1 MIKFELKTPQP
12 GVVFYGNR
20 QRNRQSGTTAVILN
34 IQADAGVKEVRFT
47 SIKGCSQIKIDLSTD
62 SFCPDTETL
71 YIGSDVTNI
80 RIKNNMFPKVTKVVS
95 DSKHFLSGNVLVEV
109 FEDRTYRLKNTFCKM
124 MNGGNID
131 MKKVNWI
138 NDNAFEDCWSANIT
152 NIEKTVRCD
161 YKAFF
166 SYNGINLLPVVD
178 GAHMMGNIMMTVS
191 NTIPACTTAI
201 NRYIDFS
208 GRNVKLTNPG
218 IVNDIYTAHMPKRI
232 YVDNEGIISPD
243 EIYTA
248 GNTSIE
254 NIDINPKNK
263 YYTSI
268 DGIVYTADK
277 KTLIRCPVGKSGKV
291 VIPDGVTT
299 IGRHAFRSC
308 KISEVVI
315 PDSVTEIGISA
326 FTESHIQDF
335 TLGKGMTYIGKY
347 MFSTCKNI
355 KHIHIPS
362 HIKEIMSSAFSACNA
377 EDIVLDEGVERIGL
391 NAFEVSTANDTKI
404 TLPPSVKMIGN
415 GALRNIKN
423 VTLTDKIPSGFF
435 TSLYTSDS
443 GADIHVNI
451 GGKQYVLPSQSR
463 FQEIDDYVSFLPIND
478 RLLWQQYMY
487 INDSDI
493 MKRYKF
499 IMRAYKAVNGDIEEQ
514 SKKEMLDMLRD
525 NQKYIINN
533 CCEYK
538 YKAEYFIFMLSLD
551 ICTKQTIEKIISFA
565 DKTEGLSLKAY
576 ALDALNRIDT
586 KTDFEI

>member
-1 MIKFELKTPQP
+1 MTKLELKIPQP
-12 GVVFYGNR
+12 GVTFYGNR
-20 QRNRQSGTTAVILN
+20 RLTTVTILD
-34 IQADAGVKEVRFT
+34 IKVEDGVKEVFFE
-47 SIKGCSQIKIDLSTD
+47 SLKDCDAIEVKIQSDCR
-62 SFCPDTETL
+62 CPSVERL
-71 YIGSDVTNI
+71 YISENVRNI
-80 RIKNNMFPKVTKVVS
+80 SISNNTFPNVNRVNS
-95 DSKHFLSGNVLVEV
+95 DSKYFLSGNVLIEHYDVQ
-109 FEDRTYRLKNTFCKM
+109 DIYILKNTFCKKK
-124 MNGGNID
+124 GENID
-131 MKKVNWI
+131 LKNVNRI
-138 NDNAFEDCWSANIT
+138 KDYAFVNCCSGNVT
-152 NIEKTVRCD
+152 NVSEQILCD
-161 YKAFF
+161 YKAF
-166 SYNGINLLPVVD
+166 YQYKGIYQLPVVD

-218 IVNDIYTAHMPKRI
+218 IVSNIYPAHMPKRI
-232 YVDNEGIISPD
+232 YVDNERIISPD

-404 TLPPSVKMIGN
+404 ILPSSVKMIGD

-423 VTLTDKIPSGFF
+423 VTLTNKIPPGFF
-435 TSLYTSDS
+435 MSLGTYES
-443 GADIHVNI
+443 GADIYVKI
-451 GGKQYVLPSQSR
+451 RGKQYILPSQSH
-463 FQEIDDYVSFLPIND
+463 FQTIDDYVMSLPFDDQI
-478 RLLWQQYMY
+478 LWRQFKY
-487 INDSDI
+487 ITEP
-493 MKRYKF
+493 MERYEF
-499 IMRAYKAVNGDIEEQ
+499 IMRAYKAVDGDIEEQ

-525 NQKYIINN
+525 NQEYIINN
-533 CCEYK
+533 YCK
-538 YKAEYFIFMLSLD
+538 YRYDVEDFIFMLSLD

-576 ALDALNRIDT
+576 ALDALNRMDT

>member
-1 MIKFELKTPQP
+1 MTKLELKIPQP
-12 GVVFYGNR
+12 GVTFYGNR
-20 QRNRQSGTTAVILN
+20 RLTTVTILD
-34 IQADAGVKEVRFT
+34 IKVDDGVKEVFFEGLKDCDA
-47 SIKGCSQIKIDLSTD
+47 IEVKIQSDCR
-62 SFCPDTETL
+62 CPSVERL
-71 YIGSDVTNI
+71 YISENVRNI
-80 RIKNNMFPKVTKVVS
+80 SISNNTFPNVNRVNS
-95 DSKHFLSGNVLVEV
+95 DSKYFLSGNVLIEHDDVQ
-109 FEDRTYRLKNTFCKM
+109 DIYILKNTFCKKK
-124 MNGGNID
+124 GENID
-131 MKKVNWI
+131 LKNVNRI
-138 NDNAFEDCWSANIT
+138 KDYAFVNCWSANIT
-152 NIEKTVRCD
+152 NIGKTVRCD

-166 SYNGINLLPVVD
+166 NYNGINLLPVVD

-218 IVNDIYTAHMPKRI
+218 IVSNIYPAHMPKRI
-232 YVDNEGIISPD
+232 YVDNERIISPD

-404 TLPPSVKMIGN
+404 ILPSSVKMIGD

-423 VTLTDKIPSGFF
+423 VTLTNKIPPGFF
-435 TSLYTSDS
+435 MSLDTYES
-443 GADIHVNI
+443 GADIYVKI
-451 GGKQYVLPSQSR
+451 RGKQYILPSQSH
-463 FQEIDDYVSFLPIND
+463 FQTIDDYVMSLPFDDQI
-478 RLLWQQYMY
+478 LWRQFKY
-487 INDSDI
+487 ITEP
-493 MKRYKF
+493 MERYEF
-499 IMRAYKAVNGDIEEQ
+499 IMRAYKAVDGDIEEQ

-525 NQKYIINN
+525 NQEYIINN
-533 CCEYK
+533 YCK
-538 YKAEYFIFMLSLD
+538 YRYDVEDFIFMLSLD

-576 ALDALNRIDT
+576 ALDALNRMDT

>member
-1 MIKFELKTPQP
+1 MTKLELKIPQP
-12 GVVFYGNR
+12 GVTFYGNR
-20 QRNRQSGTTAVILN
+20 RLTTVTILD
-34 IQADAGVKEVRFT
+34 IKVDDGVKEVFFEGLKDCDA
-47 SIKGCSQIKIDLSTD
+47 IEVKIQSDCR
-62 SFCPDTETL
+62 CPSVERL
-71 YIGSDVTNI
+71 YISENVRNI
-80 RIKNNMFPKVTKVVS
+80 SISNNTFPNVNRVNS
-95 DSKHFLSGNVLVEV
+95 DSKYFLSGNVLIEHYDVQ
-109 FEDRTYRLKNTFCKM
+109 DIYILKNTFCKKK
-124 MNGGNID
+124 GENID
-131 MKKVNWI
+131 LKNVNRI
-138 NDNAFEDCWSANIT
+138 KDYAFVNCCSGNVT
-152 NIEKTVRCD
+152 NVSEQILCD
-161 YKAFF
+161 YKAF
-166 SYNGINLLPVVD
+166 YQYKGIYQLPVVD

-218 IVNDIYTAHMPKRI
+218 IVSNIYPAHMPKRI
-232 YVDNEGIISPD
+232 YVDNERIISPD

-404 TLPPSVKMIGN
+404 ILPSSVKMIGD

-423 VTLTDKIPSGFF
+423 VTLTNKIPPGFF
-435 TSLYTSDS
+435 MSLDTYES
-443 GADIHVNI
+443 GADIYVKI
-451 GGKQYVLPSQSR
+451 RGKQYILPSQSH
-463 FQEIDDYVSFLPIND
+463 FQTIDDYVMSLPFDDQI
-478 RLLWQQYMY
+478 LWRQFKY
-487 INDSDI
+487 ITEP
-493 MKRYKF
+493 MERYEF
-499 IMRAYKAVNGDIEEQ
+499 IMRAYKAVDGDIEEQ

-525 NQKYIINN
+525 NQEYIINN
-533 CCEYK
+533 YCK
-538 YKAEYFIFMLSLD
+538 YRYDVEDFIFMLSLD

-576 ALDALNRIDT
+576 ALDTLNRMDT

>member
-1 MIKFELKTPQP
+1 MTKLELKIPQP
-12 GVVFYGNR
+12 GVTFYGNR
-20 QRNRQSGTTAVILN
+20 RLTTVTILD
-34 IQADAGVKEVRFT
+34 IKVEDGVKEVFFE
-47 SIKGCSQIKIDLSTD
+47 SLKDCDAIEVKIQSDCR
-62 SFCPDTETL
+62 CPSVERL
-71 YIGSDVTNI
+71 YISENVRNI
-80 RIKNNMFPKVTKVVS
+80 SISNNTFPNVNRVNS
-95 DSKHFLSGNVLVEV
+95 DSKYFLSGNVLIEHYDVQ
-109 FEDRTYRLKNTFCKM
+109 DIYILKNTFCKKK
-124 MNGGNID
+124 GENID
-131 MKKVNWI
+131 LKNVNRI
-138 NDNAFEDCWSANIT
+138 KDYAFVNCCSGNVT
-152 NIEKTVRCD
+152 NVSEQILCD
-161 YKAFF
+161 YKAF
-166 SYNGINLLPVVD
+166 YQYKGIYQLPVVD

-218 IVNDIYTAHMPKRI
+218 IVSNIYPAHMPKRI
-232 YVDNEGIISPD
+232 YVDNERIISPD

-404 TLPPSVKMIGN
+404 ILPSSVKMIED

-423 VTLTDKIPSGFF
+423 VTLTNKIPPGFF
-435 TSLYTSDS
+435 MSLDTYES
-443 GADIHVNI
+443 GADIYVKI
-451 GGKQYVLPSQSR
+451 RGKQYILPSQSH
-463 FQEIDDYVSFLPIND
+463 FQTIDDYVMSLPFDDQI
-478 RLLWQQYMY
+478 LWRQFKY
-487 INDSDI
+487 ITEP
-493 MKRYKF
+493 MERYEF
-499 IMRAYKAVNGDIEEQ
+499 IMRAYKAVDGDIEEQ

-525 NQKYIINN
+525 NQEYIINN
-533 CCEYK
+533 YCMYRYDVED
-538 YKAEYFIFMLSLD
+538 FIFMLSLD

-576 ALDALNRIDT
+576 ALDALNRMDT

>member
-1 MIKFELKTPQP
+1 MTKLELKIPQP
-12 GVVFYGNR
+12 GVTFYGNR
-20 QRNRQSGTTAVILN
+20 RLTTVTILD
-34 IQADAGVKEVRFT
+34 IKVDDGVKEVFFEGLKDCDA
-47 SIKGCSQIKIDLSTD
+47 IEVKIQSDCR
-62 SFCPDTETL
+62 CPSVERL
-71 YIGSDVTNI
+71 YISENVRNI
-80 RIKNNMFPKVTKVVS
+80 SISNNTFPNVNRVNS
-95 DSKHFLSGNVLVEV
+95 DSKYFLSGNVLIEHYDVQ
-109 FEDRTYRLKNTFCKM
+109 DIYILKNTFCKKK
-124 MNGGNID
+124 GENID
-131 MKKVNWI
+131 LKNVNRI
-138 NDNAFEDCWSANIT
+138 KDYAFVNCCSGNVT
-152 NIEKTVRCD
+152 NVSEQILCD
-161 YKAFF
+161 YKAFYQ
-166 SYNGINLLPVVD
+166 YNGINLLPVID

-218 IVNDIYTAHMPKRI
+218 IVSNIYPAHMPKRI
-232 YVDNEGIISPD
+232 YVDNERIISPD

-291 VIPDGVTT
+291 IIPDGVTT

-391 NAFEVSTANDTKI
+391 NAFEMSTANDTKI
-404 TLPPSVKMIGN
+404 ILPSSVKMIGD

-423 VTLTDKIPSGFF
+423 VTLTNKIPPGFF
-435 TSLYTSDS
+435 MSLDTYES
-443 GADIHVNI
+443 GADIYVKI
-451 GGKQYVLPSQSR
+451 RGKQYILPSQSH
-463 FQEIDDYVSFLPIND
+463 FQTIDDYVMSLPFDDQI
-478 RLLWQQYMY
+478 LWRQFKY
-487 INDSDI
+487 ITEP
-493 MKRYKF
+493 MERYEF
-499 IMRAYKAVNGDIEEQ
+499 IMRAYKAVDGDIEEQ

-525 NQKYIINN
+525 NQEYIINN
-533 CCEYK
+533 YCK
-538 YKAEYFIFMLSLD
+538 YRYEVEYFIFMLSLD
-551 ICTKQTIEKIISFA
+551 ICTRQTIEKIISFA

-576 ALDALNRIDT
+576 ALDALNRMDT

>member
-1 MIKFELKTPQP
+1 MTKLELKIPQP
-12 GVVFYGNR
+12 GVTFYGNR
-20 QRNRQSGTTAVILN
+20 RLTTVTILD
-34 IQADAGVKEVRFT
+34 IKVDDGVKEVFFEGLKDCDA
-47 SIKGCSQIKIDLSTD
+47 IEVKIQSDCR
-62 SFCPDTETL
+62 CPSVERL
-71 YIGSDVTNI
+71 YISENVRNI
-80 RIKNNMFPKVTKVVS
+80 SISNNTFPNVNRVNS
-95 DSKHFLSGNVLVEV
+95 DSKYFLSGNVLIEHYDVQ
-109 FEDRTYRLKNTFCKM
+109 DIYILKNTFCKKK
-124 MNGGNID
+124 GENID
-131 MKKVNWI
+131 LKNVNRI
-138 NDNAFEDCWSANIT
+138 KDYAFVNCCSGNVT
-152 NIEKTVRCD
+152 NVSEQILCD
-161 YKAFF
+161 YKAF
-166 SYNGINLLPVVD
+166 YQYKGIYQLPVVD

-201 NRYIDFS
+201 NRYIDFF

-218 IVNDIYTAHMPKRI
+218 IVSNIHPAHMPKRI
-232 YVDNEGIISPD
+232 YVDNERIISPD

-404 TLPPSVKMIGN
+404 ILPSSVKMIGD

-423 VTLTDKIPSGFF
+423 VTLTNKIPPGFF
-435 TSLYTSDS
+435 MSLDTYES
-443 GADIHVNI
+443 GADIYVKI
-451 GGKQYVLPSQSR
+451 RGKQYILPSQSH
-463 FQEIDDYVSFLPIND
+463 FQTIDDYVMSLPFDDQI
-478 RLLWQQYMY
+478 LWRQFKY
-487 INDSDI
+487 ITEP
-493 MKRYKF
+493 MERYEF
-499 IMRAYKAVNGDIEEQ
+499 IMRAYKAVDGDIEEQ

-525 NQKYIINN
+525 NQKYIISN
-533 CCEYK
+533 CCTYRYE
-538 YKAEYFIFMLSLD
+538 AEYFIFMLSLD
-551 ICTKQTIEKIISFA
+551 ICTRQTIEKIISFA
-565 DKTEGLSLKAY
+565 DKTEGLLLKAY
-576 ALDALNRIDT
+576 ALDALNRMDT

>member
-1 MIKFELKTPQP
+1 MTKLELKIPQP
-12 GVVFYGNR
+12 GVTFYGNR
-20 QRNRQSGTTAVILN
+20 RLTTVTILD
-34 IQADAGVKEVRFT
+34 IKVKDGVKEVFFE
-47 SIKGCSQIKIDLSTD
+47 SLKDCDAIEVKIQSDCR
-62 SFCPDTETL
+62 CPSVERL
-71 YIGSDVTNI
+71 YISENVRNI
-80 RIKNNMFPKVTKVVS
+80 SISNNTFPNVNRVNS
-95 DSKHFLSGNVLVEV
+95 DSKYFLSGNVLIEHYDVQ
-109 FEDRTYRLKNTFCKM
+109 DIYILKNTFCKKK
-124 MNGGNID
+124 GENID
-131 MKKVNWI
+131 LKNVNRI
-138 NDNAFEDCWSANIT
+138 KDYAFVNCCSGNVT
-152 NIEKTVRCD
+152 NVSEQILCD
-161 YKAFF
+161 YKAF
-166 SYNGINLLPVVD
+166 YQYKGIYQLPVVD

-218 IVNDIYTAHMPKRI
+218 IVSNIYPAHMPKRI
-232 YVDNEGIISPD
+232 YVDNERIISPD

-404 TLPPSVKMIGN
+404 ILPSSVKMIGD

-423 VTLTDKIPSGFF
+423 VTLTNKIPPGFF
-435 TSLYTSDS
+435 MSLDTYES
-443 GADIHVNI
+443 GADIYVKI
-451 GGKQYVLPSQSR
+451 RGKQYILPSQSH
-463 FQEIDDYVSFLPIND
+463 FQTIDDYVMSLPFDDQI
-478 RLLWQQYMY
+478 LWRQFKY
-487 INDSDI
+487 ITEP
-493 MKRYKF
+493 MERYEF
-499 IMRAYKAVNGDIEEQ
+499 IMRAYKAVDGDIEEQ

-525 NQKYIINN
+525 NQEYIINN
-533 CCEYK
+533 YCK
-538 YKAEYFIFMLSLD
+538 YRYDVEDFIFMLSLD

-576 ALDALNRIDT
+576 ALDALNRMDT

>member
-1 MIKFELKTPQP
+1 MTKLELKIPQP
-12 GVVFYGNR
+12 GVTFYGNR
-20 QRNRQSGTTAVILN
+20 RLTTVTILD
-34 IQADAGVKEVRFT
+34 IKVEYGVKEVFFE
-47 SIKGCSQIKIDLSTD
+47 SLKDCDAIEVKIQSDCR
-62 SFCPDTETL
+62 CPSVERL
-71 YIGSDVTNI
+71 YISENVRNI
-80 RIKNNMFPKVTKVVS
+80 SISNNTFPNVNRVNS
-95 DSKHFLSGNVLVEV
+95 DSKYFLSGNVLIEHDDVQ
-109 FEDRTYRLKNTFCKM
+109 DIYILKNTFCKKK
-124 MNGGNID
+124 GENID
-131 MKKVNWI
+131 LKNVNRI
-138 NDNAFEDCWSANIT
+138 KDYAFVNCCSGNVT
-152 NIEKTVRCD
+152 NVSEQILCD
-161 YKAFF
+161 YKAF
-166 SYNGINLLPVVD
+166 YQYKGIYQLPVVD

-218 IVNDIYTAHMPKRI
+218 IVSNIYPAHMPKRI
-232 YVDNEGIISPD
+232 YVDNERIISPD

-404 TLPPSVKMIGN
+404 ILPSSVKMIED

-423 VTLTDKIPSGFF
+423 VTLTNKIPPGFF
-435 TSLYTSDS
+435 MSLDTYES
-443 GADIHVNI
+443 GADIYVKI
-451 GGKQYVLPSQSR
+451 RGKQYILPSQSH
-463 FQEIDDYVSFLPIND
+463 FQTIDDYVMSLPFDDQI
-478 RLLWQQYMY
+478 LWRQFKY
-487 INDSDI
+487 ITEP
-493 MKRYKF
+493 MERYEF
-499 IMRAYKAVNGDIEEQ
+499 IMRAYKAVDGDIEEQ

-525 NQKYIINN
+525 NQEYIINN
-533 CCEYK
+533 YCK
-538 YKAEYFIFMLSLD
+538 YRYNVEDFIFMLSLD

-576 ALDALNRIDT
+576 ALDALNRMDT

>member
-1 MIKFELKTPQP
+1 MTKLELKIPQP
-12 GVVFYGNR
+12 GVTFYGNR
-20 QRNRQSGTTAVILN
+20 RLTTVTILD
-34 IQADAGVKEVRFT
+34 IKVDDGVKEVFFEGLKDCDA
-47 SIKGCSQIKIDLSTD
+47 IEVKIQSDCR
-62 SFCPDTETL
+62 CPSVERL
-71 YIGSDVTNI
+71 YISENVRNI
-80 RIKNNMFPKVTKVVS
+80 SISNNTFPNVNRVNS
-95 DSKHFLSGNVLVEV
+95 DSKYFLSGNVLIEHYDVQ
-109 FEDRTYRLKNTFCKM
+109 DIYILKNTFCKKK
-124 MNGGNID
+124 GENID
-131 MKKVNWI
+131 LKNVNRI
-138 NDNAFEDCWSANIT
+138 KDYAFVNCCSGNVT
-152 NIEKTVRCD
+152 NVSEQILCD
-161 YKAFF
+161 YKAF
-166 SYNGINLLPVVD
+166 YQYKGIYQLPVVD
-178 GAHMMGNIMMTVS
+178 GAHMLGNIMMTAS
-191 NTIPACTTAI
+191 DTIPACTTAI

-218 IVNDIYTAHMPKRI
+218 IVSNIYPAHMPKRI
-232 YVDNEGIISPD
+232 YVDNERIISPD

-404 TLPPSVKMIGN
+404 ILPSSVKMIGD

-423 VTLTDKIPSGFF
+423 VTLTNKIPPGFF
-435 TSLYTSDS
+435 MSLDTYES
-443 GADIHVNI
+443 GADIYVKI
-451 GGKQYVLPSQSR
+451 RGKQYILPSQSH
-463 FQEIDDYVSFLPIND
+463 FQTIDDYVMSLPFDDQI
-478 RLLWQQYMY
+478 LWRQFKY
-487 INDSDI
+487 ITEPI
-493 MKRYKF
+493 ERYEF
-499 IMRAYKAVNGDIEEQ
+499 IMRAYKAVDGDIEEQ

-525 NQKYIINN
+525 NQEYIINN
-533 CCEYK
+533 YCK
-538 YKAEYFIFMLSLD
+538 YRYDVEDFIFMLSLD

-576 ALDALNRIDT
+576 ALDALNRMDT

>member
-1 MIKFELKTPQP
+1 MTKLELKIPQP
-12 GVVFYGNR
+12 GVTFYGNR
-20 QRNRQSGTTAVILN
+20 RLTTVTILD
-34 IQADAGVKEVRFT
+34 IKVDDGVKEVFFEGLKDCDA
-47 SIKGCSQIKIDLSTD
+47 IEVKIQNDCR
-62 SFCPDTETL
+62 CPSVERL
-71 YIGSDVTNI
+71 YISENVRNI
-80 RIKNNMFPKVTKVVS
+80 SISNNTFPNVNRVNS
-95 DSKHFLSGNVLVEV
+95 DSKYFLSGNVLIEHYDVQ
-109 FEDRTYRLKNTFCKM
+109 DIYILKNTFCKKK
-124 MNGGNID
+124 GENID
-131 MKKVNWI
+131 LKNVNRI
-138 NDNAFEDCWSANIT
+138 KDYAFVNCCSGNVT
-152 NIEKTVRCD
+152 NVSEQILCD
-161 YKAFF
+161 YKAF
-166 SYNGINLLPVVD
+166 YQYKGIYQLPVVD

-218 IVNDIYTAHMPKRI
+218 IVSNIHPAHMPKRI
-232 YVDNEGIISPD
+232 YVDNERIISPD

-404 TLPPSVKMIGN
+404 ILPSSVKMIGD

-423 VTLTDKIPSGFF
+423 VTLTNKIPPGFF
-435 TSLYTSDS
+435 MSLDTYES
-443 GADIHVNI
+443 GADIYVKI
-451 GGKQYVLPSQSR
+451 RGKQYILPSQSH
-463 FQEIDDYVSFLPIND
+463 FQTIDDYVMSLPFDDQI
-478 RLLWQQYMY
+478 LWRQFKY
-487 INDSDI
+487 ITEP
-493 MKRYKF
+493 MERYEF
-499 IMRAYKAVNGDIEEQ
+499 IMRAYKAVDGDIEEQ

-525 NQKYIINN
+525 NQKYIISN
-533 CCEYK
+533 CCTYRYE
-538 YKAEYFIFMLSLD
+538 AEYFIFMLSLD
-551 ICTKQTIEKIISFA
+551 ICTRQTIEKIISFA

-576 ALDALNRIDT
+576 ALDALNRMDT

>member
-1 MIKFELKTPQP
+1 MTKLELKIPQP
-12 GVVFYGNR
+12 GVTFYGNR
-20 QRNRQSGTTAVILN
+20 RLTTVTILD
-34 IQADAGVKEVRFT
+34 IKVEDGVKEVFFE
-47 SIKGCSQIKIDLSTD
+47 SLKDCDAIEVKIQSDCR
-62 SFCPDTETL
+62 CPSVERL
-71 YIGSDVTNI
+71 YISENVRNI
-80 RIKNNMFPKVTKVVS
+80 SISNNTFPNVNRVNS
-95 DSKHFLSGNVLVEV
+95 DSKYFLSGNVLIEHYDVQ
-109 FEDRTYRLKNTFCKM
+109 DIYILKNTFCKKK
-124 MNGGNID
+124 GENID
-131 MKKVNWI
+131 LKNVNRI
-138 NDNAFEDCWSANIT
+138 KDYAFVNCCSGNVT
-152 NIEKTVRCD
+152 NVSEQILCD
-161 YKAFF
+161 YKAF
-166 SYNGINLLPVVD
+166 YQYKGIYQLPVVD

-218 IVNDIYTAHMPKRI
+218 IVSNIYPAHMPKRI
-232 YVDNEGIISPD
+232 YVDNERIISPD

-326 FTESHIQDF
+326 FTESHIQNF

-404 TLPPSVKMIGN
+404 ILPSSVKMIGD

-423 VTLTDKIPSGFF
+423 VTMTNKIPPGFF
-435 TSLYTSDS
+435 MSLDTYESD
-443 GADIHVNI
+443 ADIRVKI
-451 GGKQYVLPSQSR
+451 RGKQYILPSQSH
-463 FQEIDDYVSFLPIND
+463 FQAIDDYVMSLPFDDQI
-478 RLLWQQYMY
+478 LWRQFKY
-487 INDSDI
+487 ITEP
-493 MKRYKF
+493 MKRYEF
-499 IMRAYKAVNGDIEEQ
+499 IMRAYKAVDGDIEEQ

-525 NQKYIINN
+525 NQKYIISN

-576 ALDALNRIDT
+576 ALDALNRMDT

>member
-1 MIKFELKTPQP
+1 MTKLELKIPQP
-12 GVVFYGNR
+12 GVTFYGNR
-20 QRNRQSGTTAVILN
+20 RLTTVTILD
-34 IQADAGVKEVRFT
+34 IKVDDGVKEVFFEGLKDCDA
-47 SIKGCSQIKIDLSTD
+47 IEVKIQSDCR
-62 SFCPDTETL
+62 CPSVERL
-71 YIGSDVTNI
+71 YISENVRNI
-80 RIKNNMFPKVTKVVS
+80 SISNNTFPNVNRVNS
-95 DSKHFLSGNVLVEV
+95 DSKYFLSGNVLIEHDDVQ
-109 FEDRTYRLKNTFCKM
+109 DIYILKNTFCKKK
-124 MNGGNID
+124 GENID
-131 MKKVNWI
+131 LKNVNRI
-138 NDNAFEDCWSANIT
+138 KDYAFVNCCSGNVT
-152 NIEKTVRCD
+152 NVSEQILCD
-161 YKAFF
+161 YKAF
-166 SYNGINLLPVVD
+166 YQYKGINLLPVVD

-218 IVNDIYTAHMPKRI
+218 IVSNIYPAHMPKRI
-232 YVDNEGIISPD
+232 YVDNERIISPD

-404 TLPPSVKMIGN
+404 ILPSSVKMIGD

-423 VTLTDKIPSGFF
+423 VTLTNKIPPGFF
-435 TSLYTSDS
+435 MSLDTYES
-443 GADIHVNI
+443 GADIYVKI
-451 GGKQYVLPSQSR
+451 RGKQYILPSQSH
-463 FQEIDDYVSFLPIND
+463 FQTIDDYVMSLPFDDQI
-478 RLLWQQYMY
+478 LWRQFKY
-487 INDSDI
+487 ITEP
-493 MKRYKF
+493 MERYEF
-499 IMRAYKAVNGDIEEQ
+499 IMRAYKAVDGDIEEQ

-525 NQKYIINN
+525 NQEYIINN
-533 CCEYK
+533 YCK
-538 YKAEYFIFMLSLD
+538 YRYDVEDFIFMLSLD

-576 ALDALNRIDT
+576 ALDALNRMDT

>member
-1 MIKFELKTPQP
+1 MTKLELKIPQP
-12 GVVFYGNR
+12 GVTFYGNR
-20 QRNRQSGTTAVILN
+20 RLTTVTILD
-34 IQADAGVKEVRFT
+34 IKVEDGVKEVFFE
-47 SIKGCSQIKIDLSTD
+47 SLKDCDAIEVKIQSDCR
-62 SFCPDTETL
+62 CPSVERL
-71 YIGSDVTNI
+71 YISENVRNI
-80 RIKNNMFPKVTKVVS
+80 SISNNTFPNVNRVNS
-95 DSKHFLSGNVLVEV
+95 DSKYFLSGNVLIEHDDVQ
-109 FEDRTYRLKNTFCKM
+109 DIYILKNTFCKKK
-124 MNGGNID
+124 GENID
-131 MKKVNWI
+131 LKNVNRI
-138 NDNAFEDCWSANIT
+138 KDYAFVNCCSGNVT
-152 NIEKTVRCD
+152 NVSEQILCD
-161 YKAFF
+161 YKAF
-166 SYNGINLLPVVD
+166 YQYKGIYQLPVVD

-218 IVNDIYTAHMPKRI
+218 IVSNIYPAHMPKRI
-232 YVDNEGIISPD
+232 YVDNERIISPD

-404 TLPPSVKMIGN
+404 ILPSSVKMIGD

-423 VTLTDKIPSGFF
+423 VTLTNKIPPGFF
-435 TSLYTSDS
+435 MSLDTYES
-443 GADIHVNI
+443 GADIYVKI
-451 GGKQYVLPSQSR
+451 RGKQYILPSQSH
-463 FQEIDDYVSFLPIND
+463 FQTIDDYVMYLPFDDQI
-478 RLLWQQYMY
+478 LWRQFKY
-487 INDSDI
+487 ITEP
-493 MKRYKF
+493 MERYEF
-499 IMRAYKAVNGDIEEQ
+499 IMRAYKAVDGDIEEQ

-525 NQKYIINN
+525 NQEYIINN
-533 CCEYK
+533 YCK
-538 YKAEYFIFMLSLD
+538 YRYDVEDFIFMLSLD

-576 ALDALNRIDT
+576 ALYALNRMDT

>member
-1 MIKFELKTPQP
+1 MTKLELKIPQP
-12 GVVFYGNR
+12 GVTFYGNR
-20 QRNRQSGTTAVILN
+20 RLTTVTILD
-34 IQADAGVKEVRFT
+34 IKVDDGVKEVFFEGLKDCDA
-47 SIKGCSQIKIDLSTD
+47 IEVKIQSDCR
-62 SFCPDTETL
+62 CPSVERL
-71 YIGSDVTNI
+71 YISENVRNI
-80 RIKNNMFPKVTKVVS
+80 SISNNTFPNVNRVNS
-95 DSKHFLSGNVLVEV
+95 DSKYFLSGNVLIEHYDVQ
-109 FEDRTYRLKNTFCKM
+109 DIYILKNTFCKKK
-124 MNGGNID
+124 GENID
-131 MKKVNWI
+131 LKNVNRI
-138 NDNAFEDCWSANIT
+138 KDNAFEDCWSANIT
-152 NIEKTVRCD
+152 NIGKTVRCD

-166 SYNGINLLPVVD
+166 NYNGINLLPVVD

-218 IVNDIYTAHMPKRI
+218 IVSNIYPAHMPKRI
-232 YVDNEGIISPD
+232 YVDNERIISPD

-404 TLPPSVKMIGN
+404 ILPSSVKMIGD

-423 VTLTDKIPSGFF
+423 VTLTNKIPPGFF
-435 TSLYTSDS
+435 MSLDTYES
-443 GADIHVNI
+443 GADIYVKI
-451 GGKQYVLPSQSR
+451 RGKQYILPSQSH
-463 FQEIDDYVSFLPIND
+463 FQTIDDYVMSLPFDDQI
-478 RLLWQQYMY
+478 LWRQFKY
-487 INDSDI
+487 ITEP
-493 MKRYKF
+493 MERYEF
-499 IMRAYKAVNGDIEEQ
+499 IMRAYKAVDGDIEEQ

-525 NQKYIINN
+525 NQEYIINN
-533 CCEYK
+533 YCK
-538 YKAEYFIFMLSLD
+538 YRYDVEDFIFMLSLD

-565 DKTEGLSLKAY
+565 DKTDGLSLKAY
-576 ALDALNRIDT
+576 ALDALNRMDT

>member
-1 MIKFELKTPQP
+1 MTKLELKIPQP
-12 GVVFYGNR
+12 GVTFYGNR
-20 QRNRQSGTTAVILN
+20 RLTTVTILD
-34 IQADAGVKEVRFT
+34 IKVDDGVKEVFFEGLKDCDA
-47 SIKGCSQIKIDLSTD
+47 IEVKIQSDCR
-62 SFCPDTETL
+62 CPSVERL
-71 YIGSDVTNI
+71 YISENVRNI
-80 RIKNNMFPKVTKVVS
+80 SISNNTFPNVNRVNS
-95 DSKHFLSGNVLVEV
+95 DSKYFLSGNVLIEHYDVQ
-109 FEDRTYRLKNTFCKM
+109 DIYILKNTFCKKK
-124 MNGGNID
+124 GENINL
-131 MKKVNWI
+131 KNVNRI
-138 NDNAFEDCWSANIT
+138 KDYAFVNCWSANIT
-152 NIEKTVRCD
+152 NIGKTVRCD

-166 SYNGINLLPVVD
+166 NYNGINLLPVVD

-218 IVNDIYTAHMPKRI
+218 IVSNIYPAHMPKRI
-232 YVDNEGIISPD
+232 YVDNERIISPD

-404 TLPPSVKMIGN
+404 ILPSSVKMIGD

-423 VTLTDKIPSGFF
+423 VTLTNKIPPGFF
-435 TSLYTSDS
+435 MSLDTYES
-443 GADIHVNI
+443 GADIYVKI
-451 GGKQYVLPSQSR
+451 RGKQYILPSQSH
-463 FQEIDDYVSFLPIND
+463 FQTIDDYVMSLPFDDQI
-478 RLLWQQYMY
+478 LWRQFKY
-487 INDSDI
+487 ITEP
-493 MKRYKF
+493 MERYEF
-499 IMRAYKAVNGDIEEQ
+499 IMRAYKAVDGDIEEQ

-551 ICTKQTIEKIISFA
+551 ICTRQTIEKIISFA
-565 DKTEGLSLKAY
+565 DKTDGLSLKAY
-576 ALDALNRIDT
+576 ALDALNRMDT

>member
-1 MIKFELKTPQP
+1 MTKLELKIPQP
-12 GVVFYGNR
+12 GVTFYGNR
-20 QRNRQSGTTAVILN
+20 RLTTVTILD
-34 IQADAGVKEVRFT
+34 IKVEDGVKEVFFE
-47 SIKGCSQIKIDLSTD
+47 SLKDCDAIEVKIQSDCR
-62 SFCPDTETL
+62 CPSVERL
-71 YIGSDVTNI
+71 YISENVRNI
-80 RIKNNMFPKVTKVVS
+80 SISNNTFPNVNRVNS
-95 DSKHFLSGNVLVEV
+95 DSKYFLSGNVLIEHYDVQ
-109 FEDRTYRLKNTFCKM
+109 DIYILKNTFCKKK
-124 MNGGNID
+124 GENID
-131 MKKVNWI
+131 LKNVNRI
-138 NDNAFEDCWSANIT
+138 KDYAFVNCCSGNVT
-152 NIEKTVRCD
+152 NVSEQILCD
-161 YKAFF
+161 YKAFYQ
-166 SYNGINLLPVVD
+166 YNGIYQLPVVD

-218 IVNDIYTAHMPKRI
+218 IVSNIYPAHMPKRI
-232 YVDNEGIISPD
+232 YVDNERIISPD

-404 TLPPSVKMIGN
+404 ILPSSVKMIGD

-423 VTLTDKIPSGFF
+423 VTLTNKIPPGFF
-435 TSLYTSDS
+435 MSLDTYES
-443 GADIHVNI
+443 GADIYVKI
-451 GGKQYVLPSQSR
+451 RGKQYILPSQSH
-463 FQEIDDYVSFLPIND
+463 FQTIDDYVMSLPFDDQI
-478 RLLWQQYMY
+478 LWRQFKY
-487 INDSDI
+487 ITEP
-493 MKRYKF
+493 MERYEF
-499 IMRAYKAVNGDIEEQ
+499 IMRAYKAVDGDIEEQ

-525 NQKYIINN
+525 NQEYIINN
-533 CCEYK
+533 YCK
-538 YKAEYFIFMLSLD
+538 YRYDVEDFIFMLSLD

-576 ALDALNRIDT
+576 ALDALNRMDT

>member
-1 MIKFELKTPQP
+1 MTKLELKIPQP
-12 GVVFYGNR
+12 GVTFYGNR
-20 QRNRQSGTTAVILN
+20 RLTTVTILD
-34 IQADAGVKEVRFT
+34 IKVDDGVKEVFFEGLKDCDA
-47 SIKGCSQIKIDLSTD
+47 IEVKIQSDCR
-62 SFCPDTETL
+62 CPSVERL
-71 YIGSDVTNI
+71 YISENVRNI
-80 RIKNNMFPKVTKVVS
+80 SISNNTFPNVNRVNS
-95 DSKHFLSGNVLVEV
+95 DSKYFLSGNVLIEHYDVQ
-109 FEDRTYRLKNTFCKM
+109 DIYILKNTFCKKK
-124 MNGGNID
+124 GENID
-131 MKKVNWI
+131 LKNVNRI
-138 NDNAFEDCWSANIT
+138 KDNAFEDCWSANIT
-152 NIEKTVRCD
+152 NIGKTVRCD

-166 SYNGINLLPVVD
+166 NYNGINLLPVVD

-218 IVNDIYTAHMPKRI
+218 IVSNIYPAHMPKRI
-232 YVDNEGIISPD
+232 YVDNERIISPD

-404 TLPPSVKMIGN
+404 ILPSSVKMIGD

-423 VTLTDKIPSGFF
+423 VTLTNKIPPGFF
-435 TSLYTSDS
+435 MSLDTYES
-443 GADIHVNI
+443 GADIYVKI
-451 GGKQYVLPSQSR
+451 RGKQYILPSQSH
-463 FQEIDDYVSFLPIND
+463 FQTIDDYVMSLPFDDQI
-478 RLLWQQYMY
+478 LWRQFKY
-487 INDSDI
+487 ITEP
-493 MKRYKF
+493 MERYEF
-499 IMRAYKAVNGDIEEQ
+499 IMRAYKAVDGDIEEQ

-525 NQKYIINN
+525 NQEYIINN
-533 CCEYK
+533 YCK
-538 YKAEYFIFMLSLD
+538 YRYNVEDFIFMLSLD

-576 ALDALNRIDT
+576 ALDALNRMDT

>member
-1 MIKFELKTPQP
+1 MTKLELKIPQP
-12 GVVFYGNR
+12 GVTFYGNR
-20 QRNRQSGTTAVILN
+20 RLTTVTILD
-34 IQADAGVKEVRFT
+34 IKVEDGVKEVFFE
-47 SIKGCSQIKIDLSTD
+47 SLKDCDAIEVKIQSDCR
-62 SFCPDTETL
+62 CPSVERL
-71 YIGSDVTNI
+71 YISEHVRNI
-80 RIKNNMFPKVTKVVS
+80 SISNNTFPNVNRVNS
-95 DSKHFLSGNVLVEV
+95 DSKYFLSGNVLIEHYDVQ
-109 FEDRTYRLKNTFCKM
+109 DIYILKNTFCKKK
-124 MNGGNID
+124 GENID
-131 MKKVNWI
+131 LKNVNRI
-138 NDNAFEDCWSANIT
+138 KDYAFVNCCSGNVT
-152 NIEKTVRCD
+152 NVSEQILCD
-161 YKAFF
+161 YKAF
-166 SYNGINLLPVVD
+166 YQYKGIYQLPVVD

-218 IVNDIYTAHMPKRI
+218 IVSNIYPAHMPKRI
-232 YVDNEGIISPD
+232 YVDNERIISPD

-404 TLPPSVKMIGN
+404 ILPSSVKMIGD

-423 VTLTDKIPSGFF
+423 VTLTNKIPPGFF
-435 TSLYTSDS
+435 MSLDTYES
-443 GADIHVNI
+443 GADIYVKI
-451 GGKQYVLPSQSR
+451 RGKQYILPSQSH
-463 FQEIDDYVSFLPIND
+463 FQTIDDYVMSLPFDDQI
-478 RLLWQQYMY
+478 LWRQFKY
-487 INDSDI
+487 ITEP
-493 MKRYKF
+493 MERYEF
-499 IMRAYKAVNGDIEEQ
+499 IMRAYKAVDGDIEEQ

-525 NQKYIINN
+525 NQEYIINN
-533 CCEYK
+533 YCK
-538 YKAEYFIFMLSLD
+538 YRYDVEDFIFMLSLD

-576 ALDALNRIDT
+576 ALDALNRMDT

>member
-1 MIKFELKTPQP
+1 MTKLELKIPQP
-12 GVVFYGNR
+12 GVTFYGNR
-20 QRNRQSGTTAVILN
+20 RLTTVTILD
-34 IQADAGVKEVRFT
+34 IKVEDGVKEVFFE
-47 SIKGCSQIKIDLSTD
+47 SLKDCDAIEVKIQSDCR
-62 SFCPDTETL
+62 CPSVERL
-71 YIGSDVTNI
+71 YISENVRNI
-80 RIKNNMFPKVTKVVS
+80 SISNNTFPNVNRVNS
-95 DSKHFLSGNVLVEV
+95 DSKYFLSGNVLIEHDDVQ
-109 FEDRTYRLKNTFCKM
+109 DIYILKNTFCKKK
-124 MNGGNID
+124 GENID
-131 MKKVNWI
+131 LKNVNRI
-138 NDNAFEDCWSANIT
+138 KDYAFVNCCSGNVT
-152 NIEKTVRCD
+152 NVSEQILCD
-161 YKAFF
+161 YKAF
-166 SYNGINLLPVVD
+166 YQYKGIYQLPVVD

-218 IVNDIYTAHMPKRI
+218 IVSNIYPAHMPKRI
-232 YVDNEGIISPD
+232 YVDNERIISPD

-404 TLPPSVKMIGN
+404 ILPSSVKMIED

-423 VTLTDKIPSGFF
+423 VTLTNKIPPCFF
-435 TSLYTSDS
+435 MSLDTYKS
-443 GADIHVNI
+443 GADIYVKI
-451 GGKQYVLPSQSR
+451 RGKQYILPSQSH
-463 FQEIDDYVSFLPIND
+463 FQTIDDYVMSLPFDDQI
-478 RLLWQQYMY
+478 LWRQFKY
-487 INDSDI
+487 ITEP
-493 MKRYKF
+493 MERYEF
-499 IMRAYKAVNGDIEEQ
+499 IMRAYKAVDGDIEEQ

-525 NQKYIINN
+525 NQEYIINN
-533 CCEYK
+533 YCK
-538 YKAEYFIFMLSLD
+538 YRYDVEDFIFMLSLD

-576 ALDALNRIDT
+576 ALDALNRMDT

>member
-1 MIKFELKTPQP
+1 MTKLELKIPQP
-12 GVVFYGNR
+12 GVTFYGNR
-20 QRNRQSGTTAVILN
+20 RLTTVTILD
-34 IQADAGVKEVRFT
+34 IKVDDGVKEVFFEGLKDCDA
-47 SIKGCSQIKIDLSTD
+47 IEVKIQSDCR
-62 SFCPDTETL
+62 CPSVERL
-71 YIGSDVTNI
+71 YISENVRNI
-80 RIKNNMFPKVTKVVS
+80 SISNNTFPNVNRVNS
-95 DSKHFLSGNVLVEV
+95 DSKYFLSGNVLIEHYDVQ
-109 FEDRTYRLKNTFCKM
+109 DIYILKNTFCKKK
-124 MNGGNID
+124 GENID
-131 MKKVNWI
+131 LKNVNRI
-138 NDNAFEDCWSANIT
+138 KDYAFVNCCSGNVT
-152 NIEKTVRCD
+152 NVSEQILCD
-161 YKAFF
+161 YKAF
-166 SYNGINLLPVVD
+166 YQYKGIYQLPVVD

-218 IVNDIYTAHMPKRI
+218 IVSNIHPAHMPKRI
-232 YVDNEGIISPD
+232 YVDNERIISPD

-404 TLPPSVKMIGN
+404 ILPSSVKMIGD

-423 VTLTDKIPSGFF
+423 VTLTNKIPPGFF
-435 TSLYTSDS
+435 MSL
-443 GADIHVNI
+443 
-451 GGKQYVLPSQSR
+451 
-463 FQEIDDYVSFLPIND
+463 
-478 RLLWQQYMY
+478 
-487 INDSDI
+487 
-493 MKRYKF
+493 
-499 IMRAYKAVNGDIEEQ
+499 
-514 SKKEMLDMLRD
+514 
-525 NQKYIINN
+525 
-533 CCEYK
+533 
-538 YKAEYFIFMLSLD
+538 
-551 ICTKQTIEKIISFA
+551 QT
-565 DKTEGLSLKAY
+565 
-576 ALDALNRIDT
+576 
-586 KTDFEI
+586 

>member
-1 MIKFELKTPQP
+1 MTKLELKIPQP
-12 GVVFYGNR
+12 GVTFYGNR
-20 QRNRQSGTTAVILN
+20 RLTTVTILD
-34 IQADAGVKEVRFT
+34 IKVDDGVKEVFFEGLKDCDA
-47 SIKGCSQIKIDLSTD
+47 IEVKIQSDCR
-62 SFCPDTETL
+62 CPSVERL
-71 YIGSDVTNI
+71 YISENVRNI
-80 RIKNNMFPKVTKVVS
+80 SISNNTFPNVNRVNS
-95 DSKHFLSGNVLVEV
+95 DSKYFLSGNVLIEHYDVQ
-109 FEDRTYRLKNTFCKM
+109 DIYILKNTFCKKK
-124 MNGGNID
+124 GENID
-131 MKKVNWI
+131 LKNVNRI
-138 NDNAFEDCWSANIT
+138 KDYAFVNCWSANIT
-152 NIEKTVRCD
+152 NIGKTVRCD

-166 SYNGINLLPVVD
+166 NYNGINLLPVVD

-218 IVNDIYTAHMPKRI
+218 IVSNIYPAHMPKRI
-232 YVDNEGIISPD
+232 YVDNERIISPD

-404 TLPPSVKMIGN
+404 ILPSSVKMIGD

-423 VTLTDKIPSGFF
+423 VTLTNKIPPGFF
-435 TSLYTSDS
+435 MSLDTYES
-443 GADIHVNI
+443 GADIYVKI
-451 GGKQYVLPSQSR
+451 RGKQYILPSQSH
-463 FQEIDDYVSFLPIND
+463 FQTIDDYVMSLPFDDQI
-478 RLLWQQYMY
+478 LWRQFKY
-487 INDSDI
+487 ITEP
-493 MKRYKF
+493 MERYEF
-499 IMRAYKAVNGDIEEQ
+499 IMRAYKAVDGDIEEQ

-525 NQKYIINN
+525 NQEYIINN
-533 CCEYK
+533 YCK
-538 YKAEYFIFMLSLD
+538 YRYDVEDFIFMLSLD

-576 ALDALNRIDT
+576 ALYALNRMDT

>member
-1 MIKFELKTPQP
+1 MTKLELKIPQP
-12 GVVFYGNR
+12 GVTFYGNR
-20 QRNRQSGTTAVILN
+20 RLTTVTILD
-34 IQADAGVKEVRFT
+34 IKVEDGVKEVFFE
-47 SIKGCSQIKIDLSTD
+47 SLKDCDAIEVKIQSDCR
-62 SFCPDTETL
+62 CPSVERL
-71 YIGSDVTNI
+71 YISENVRNI
-80 RIKNNMFPKVTKVVS
+80 SISNNTFPNVNRVNS
-95 DSKHFLSGNVLVEV
+95 DSKYFLSGNVLIEHDDVQ
-109 FEDRTYRLKNTFCKM
+109 DIYILKNTFCKKK
-124 MNGGNID
+124 GENID
-131 MKKVNWI
+131 LKNVNRI
-138 NDNAFEDCWSANIT
+138 KDYAFVNCCSGNVT
-152 NIEKTVRCD
+152 NVSEQILCD
-161 YKAFF
+161 YKAF
-166 SYNGINLLPVVD
+166 YQYKGIYQLPVVD

-218 IVNDIYTAHMPKRI
+218 IVSNIYPAHMPKRI
-232 YVDNEGIISPD
+232 YVDNERIISPD

-404 TLPPSVKMIGN
+404 ILPSSVKMIGD

-423 VTLTDKIPSGFF
+423 VTLTNKIPPGFF
-435 TSLYTSDS
+435 MSLDTYES
-443 GADIHVNI
+443 GADIYVKI
-451 GGKQYVLPSQSR
+451 RGKQYILPSQSH
-463 FQEIDDYVSFLPIND
+463 FQTIDDYVMSLPFDDQI
-478 RLLWQQYMY
+478 LWRQFKY
-487 INDSDI
+487 ITEP
-493 MKRYKF
+493 MERYEF
-499 IMRAYKAVNGDIEEQ
+499 IMRAYKAVDGDIEEQ

-525 NQKYIINN
+525 NQEYIINN
-533 CCEYK
+533 YCK
-538 YKAEYFIFMLSLD
+538 YRYDVEDFIFMLSLD

-576 ALDALNRIDT
+576 ALYALNRMDT

>member
-1 MIKFELKTPQP
+1 MTKLELKIPQP
-12 GVVFYGNR
+12 GVTFYGNR
-20 QRNRQSGTTAVILN
+20 RLTTVTILD
-34 IQADAGVKEVRFT
+34 IKVDDGVKEVFFEGLKDCDA
-47 SIKGCSQIKIDLSTD
+47 IEVKIQSDCR
-62 SFCPDTETL
+62 CPSVERL
-71 YIGSDVTNI
+71 YISENVRNI
-80 RIKNNMFPKVTKVVS
+80 SISNNTFPNVNRVNS
-95 DSKHFLSGNVLVEV
+95 DSKYFLSGNVLIEHYDVQ
-109 FEDRTYRLKNTFCKM
+109 DIYILKNTFCKKK
-124 MNGGNID
+124 GENID
-131 MKKVNWI
+131 LKNVNRI
-138 NDNAFEDCWSANIT
+138 KDYAFVNCCSGNVT
-152 NIEKTVRCD
+152 NVSEQILCD
-161 YKAFF
+161 YKAF
-166 SYNGINLLPVVD
+166 YQYKGIYQLPVVD

-218 IVNDIYTAHMPKRI
+218 IVSNIHPAHMPKRI
-232 YVDNEGIISPD
+232 YVDNERIISPD

-404 TLPPSVKMIGN
+404 ILPSSVKMIGD

-423 VTLTDKIPSGFF
+423 VTLTNKIPPGFF
-435 TSLYTSDS
+435 MSLDTYES
-443 GADIHVNI
+443 GADIYVKI
-451 GGKQYVLPSQSR
+451 RGKQYILPSQSH
-463 FQEIDDYVSFLPIND
+463 FQTIDDYVMSLPFDDQI
-478 RLLWQQYMY
+478 LWRQFKY
-487 INDSDI
+487 ITEP
-493 MKRYKF
+493 MERYEF
-499 IMRAYKAVNGDIEEQ
+499 IMRAYKAVDGDIEEQ

-525 NQKYIINN
+525 NQKYIISN
-533 CCEYK
+533 CCTYRYE
-538 YKAEYFIFMLSLD
+538 AEYFIFMLSLD
-551 ICTKQTIEKIISFA
+551 ICTRETIEKIISFA
-565 DKTEGLSLKAY
+565 DKTEGLLLKAY
-576 ALDALNRIDT
+576 ALDALNRMDT

>member
-1 MIKFELKTPQP
+1 MTKLELKIPQP
-12 GVVFYGNR
+12 GVTFYGNR
-20 QRNRQSGTTAVILN
+20 RLTTVTILD
-34 IQADAGVKEVRFT
+34 IKVEDGVKEVFFE
-47 SIKGCSQIKIDLSTD
+47 SLKDCDAIEVKIQSDCR
-62 SFCPDTETL
+62 CPSVERL
-71 YIGSDVTNI
+71 YISENVRNI
-80 RIKNNMFPKVTKVVS
+80 SISNNTFPNVNRVNS
-95 DSKHFLSGNVLVEV
+95 DSKYFLSGNVLIEHDDVQ
-109 FEDRTYRLKNTFCKM
+109 DIYILKNTFCKKK
-124 MNGGNID
+124 GENID
-131 MKKVNWI
+131 LKNVNRI
-138 NDNAFEDCWSANIT
+138 KDYAFVNCCSGNVT
-152 NIEKTVRCD
+152 NVSEQILCD
-161 YKAFF
+161 YKAF
-166 SYNGINLLPVVD
+166 YQYKGIYQLPVVD

-218 IVNDIYTAHMPKRI
+218 IVSNIYPAHMPKRI
-232 YVDNEGIISPD
+232 YVDSERIISPD

-404 TLPPSVKMIGN
+404 ILPSSVKMIED

-423 VTLTDKIPSGFF
+423 VTLTNKIPPGFF
-435 TSLYTSDS
+435 MSLDTYES
-443 GADIHVNI
+443 GADIYVKI
-451 GGKQYVLPSQSR
+451 RGKQYILPSQSH
-463 FQEIDDYVSFLPIND
+463 FQTIDDYVMSLPFDDQI
-478 RLLWQQYMY
+478 LWRQFKY
-487 INDSDI
+487 ITEP
-493 MKRYKF
+493 MERYEF
-499 IMRAYKAVNGDIEEQ
+499 IMRAYKAVDGDIEEQ

-525 NQKYIINN
+525 NQEYIINN
-533 CCEYK
+533 YCK
-538 YKAEYFIFMLSLD
+538 YRYDVEDFIFMLSLD

-576 ALDALNRIDT
+576 ALDALNRMDT

>member
-1 MIKFELKTPQP
+1 MTKLELKIPQP
-12 GVVFYGNR
+12 GVTFYGNR
-20 QRNRQSGTTAVILN
+20 RLTTVTILD
-34 IQADAGVKEVRFT
+34 IKVEDGVKEVFFE
-47 SIKGCSQIKIDLSTD
+47 SLKDCDAIEVKIQTD
-62 SFCPDTETL
+62 CRCPSVERL
-71 YIGSDVTNI
+71 YISENVRNI
-80 RIKNNMFPKVTKVVS
+80 SISNNTFPNVNRVNS
-95 DSKHFLSGNVLVEV
+95 DSKYFLSGNVLIEHYDVQ
-109 FEDRTYRLKNTFCKM
+109 DIYILKNTFCKKK
-124 MNGGNID
+124 GENID
-131 MKKVNWI
+131 LKNVNRI
-138 NDNAFEDCWSANIT
+138 KDYAFVNCCSGNVT
-152 NIEKTVRCD
+152 NVSEQILCD
-161 YKAFF
+161 YKAF
-166 SYNGINLLPVVD
+166 YQYKGIYQLPVVD

-218 IVNDIYTAHMPKRI
+218 IVSNIYPAHMPKRI
-232 YVDNEGIISPD
+232 YVDNERIISPD

-404 TLPPSVKMIGN
+404 ILPSSVKMIGD

-423 VTLTDKIPSGFF
+423 VTLTNKIPPGFF
-435 TSLYTSDS
+435 MSLDTYES
-443 GADIHVNI
+443 GADIYVKI
-451 GGKQYVLPSQSR
+451 RGKQYILPSQSH
-463 FQEIDDYVSFLPIND
+463 FQTIDDYVMSLPFDDQI
-478 RLLWQQYMY
+478 LWRQFKY
-487 INDSDI
+487 ITEP
-493 MKRYKF
+493 MERYEF
-499 IMRAYKAVNGDIEEQ
+499 IMRAYKAVDGDIEEQ

-525 NQKYIINN
+525 NQEYIINN
-533 CCEYK
+533 YCMYRYDVED
-538 YKAEYFIFMLSLD
+538 FIFMLSLD

-576 ALDALNRIDT
+576 ALDALNRMDT

>member
-1 MIKFELKTPQP
+1 MTKLELKIPQP
-12 GVVFYGNR
+12 GVTFYGNR
-20 QRNRQSGTTAVILN
+20 RLTTVTILD
-34 IQADAGVKEVRFT
+34 IKVDDGVKEVFFEGLKDCDA
-47 SIKGCSQIKIDLSTD
+47 IEVKIQSDCR
-62 SFCPDTETL
+62 CPSVERL
-71 YIGSDVTNI
+71 YISENVRNI
-80 RIKNNMFPKVTKVVS
+80 SISNNTFPNVNRVNS
-95 DSKHFLSGNVLVEV
+95 DSKYFLSGNVLIEHYDVQ
-109 FEDRTYRLKNTFCKM
+109 DIYILKNTFCKKK
-124 MNGGNID
+124 GENID
-131 MKKVNWI
+131 LKNVNRI
-138 NDNAFEDCWSANIT
+138 KDYAFVNCCSGNVT
-152 NIEKTVRCD
+152 NIEKTVQCD

-166 SYNGINLLPVVD
+166 NYNGINLLPVVD

-218 IVNDIYTAHMPKRI
+218 IVSNIYPAHMPKRI
-232 YVDNEGIISPD
+232 YVDNERIISPD

-315 PDSVTEIGISA
+315 PDSVTEIGIST

-404 TLPPSVKMIGN
+404 ILPSSVKMIGD

-423 VTLTDKIPSGFF
+423 VTLTNKIPPGFF
-435 TSLYTSDS
+435 MSLDTYES
-443 GADIHVNI
+443 GADIYVKI
-451 GGKQYVLPSQSR
+451 RGKQYILPSQSH
-463 FQEIDDYVSFLPIND
+463 FQTLDDYVMSLPFDDQI
-478 RLLWQQYMY
+478 LWRQFKY
-487 INDSDI
+487 ITEP
-493 MKRYKF
+493 MERYEF
-499 IMRAYKAVNGDIEEQ
+499 IMRAYKAVDGDIEEQ

-525 NQKYIINN
+525 NQEYIINN
-533 CCEYK
+533 YCK
-538 YKAEYFIFMLSLD
+538 YRYDVEDFIFMLSLD

-576 ALDALNRIDT
+576 ALDALNRMDT

>member
-1 MIKFELKTPQP
+1 MTKLELKIPQP
-12 GVVFYGNR
+12 GVTFYGNR
-20 QRNRQSGTTAVILN
+20 RLTTVTILD
-34 IQADAGVKEVRFT
+34 IKVEDGVKEVFFE
-47 SIKGCSQIKIDLSTD
+47 SLKDCDAIEVKIQSDCR
-62 SFCPDTETL
+62 CPSVERL
-71 YIGSDVTNI
+71 YISENVRNI
-80 RIKNNMFPKVTKVVS
+80 SISNNTFPNVNRVNS
-95 DSKHFLSGNVLVEV
+95 DSKYFLSGNVLIEHYDVQ
-109 FEDRTYRLKNTFCKM
+109 DIYILKNTFCKKK
-124 MNGGNID
+124 GENID
-131 MKKVNWI
+131 LKNVNRI
-138 NDNAFEDCWSANIT
+138 KDYAFVNCCSGNVT
-152 NIEKTVRCD
+152 NVSEQILCD
-161 YKAFF
+161 YKAF
-166 SYNGINLLPVVD
+166 YQYKGIYQLPVVD

-218 IVNDIYTAHMPKRI
+218 IVSNIYPAHMPKRI
-232 YVDNEGIISPD
+232 YVDNERIISPD

-404 TLPPSVKMIGN
+404 ILPSSVKMIGD

-423 VTLTDKIPSGFF
+423 VTLTNKIPPGFF
-435 TSLYTSDS
+435 MSLDTYES
-443 GADIHVNI
+443 GADIYVKI
-451 GGKQYVLPSQSR
+451 RGKQYILPSQSH
-463 FQEIDDYVSFLPIND
+463 FQTIDDYVMYLPFDDQI
-478 RLLWQQYMY
+478 LWRQFKY
-487 INDSDI
+487 ITEP
-493 MKRYKF
+493 MERYEF
-499 IMRAYKAVNGDIEEQ
+499 IMRAYKAVDGDIEEQ

-525 NQKYIINN
+525 NQEYIINN
-533 CCEYK
+533 YCK
-538 YKAEYFIFMLSLD
+538 YRYDVEDFIFMLSLD
-551 ICTKQTIEKIISFA
+551 ICTKQTIEKIISLA

-576 ALDALNRIDT
+576 ALDALNRMDT

>member
-1 MIKFELKTPQP
+1 MTKLELKIPQP
-12 GVVFYGNR
+12 GVTFYGNR
-20 QRNRQSGTTAVILN
+20 RLTTVTILD
-34 IQADAGVKEVRFT
+34 IKVDDGVKEVFFEGLKDCDA
-47 SIKGCSQIKIDLSTD
+47 IEVKIQSDCR
-62 SFCPDTETL
+62 CPSVERL
-71 YIGSDVTNI
+71 YISENVRNI
-80 RIKNNMFPKVTKVVS
+80 SISNNTFPNVNRVNS
-95 DSKHFLSGNVLVEV
+95 DSKYFLSGNVLIEHYDVQ
-109 FEDRTYRLKNTFCKM
+109 DIYILKNTFCKKK
-124 MNGGNID
+124 GENID
-131 MKKVNWI
+131 LKNVNRI
-138 NDNAFEDCWSANIT
+138 KDNAFEDCWSANIT
-152 NIEKTVRCD
+152 NIGKTVRCD

-166 SYNGINLLPVVD
+166 NYNGINLLPVVD

-218 IVNDIYTAHMPKRI
+218 IVSNIYPAHMPKRI
-232 YVDNEGIISPD
+232 YVDNERIISPD

-404 TLPPSVKMIGN
+404 ILPSSVKMIGD

-423 VTLTDKIPSGFF
+423 VTLTNKIPPGFF
-435 TSLYTSDS
+435 MSLDTYES
-443 GADIHVNI
+443 GADIYVKI
-451 GGKQYVLPSQSR
+451 RGKQYILPSQSH
-463 FQEIDDYVSFLPIND
+463 FQTIDDYVMSLPFDDQI
-478 RLLWQQYMY
+478 LWRQFKY
-487 INDSDI
+487 ITEP
-493 MKRYKF
+493 MERYEF
-499 IMRAYKAVNGDIEEQ
+499 IMRAYKAVDGDIEEQ
-514 SKKEMLDMLRD
+514 SKKEMLNMLRD
-525 NQKYIINN
+525 NQKYIISN
-533 CCEYK
+533 CCTYRYE
-538 YKAEYFIFMLSLD
+538 AEYFIFMLSLD

-576 ALDALNRIDT
+576 ALYALNRMDT

>member
-1 MIKFELKTPQP
+1 MTKLELKIPQP
-12 GVVFYGNR
+12 GVTFYGNR
-20 QRNRQSGTTAVILN
+20 RLTTVTILD
-34 IQADAGVKEVRFT
+34 IKVEDGVKEVFFE
-47 SIKGCSQIKIDLSTD
+47 SLKDCDAIEVKIQSDCR
-62 SFCPDTETL
+62 CPSVERL
-71 YIGSDVTNI
+71 YISENVRNI
-80 RIKNNMFPKVTKVVS
+80 SISNNTFPNVNRVNS
-95 DSKHFLSGNVLVEV
+95 DSKYFLSGNVLIEHYDVQ
-109 FEDRTYRLKNTFCKM
+109 DIYILKNTFCKKK
-124 MNGGNID
+124 GENID
-131 MKKVNWI
+131 LKNVNRI
-138 NDNAFEDCWSANIT
+138 KDYAFVNCCSGNVT
-152 NIEKTVRCD
+152 NVSEQILCD
-161 YKAFF
+161 YKAF
-166 SYNGINLLPVVD
+166 YQYKGIYQLPVVD

-218 IVNDIYTAHMPKRI
+218 IVSNIYPAHMPKRI
-232 YVDNEGIISPD
+232 YVDNERIISPD

-355 KHIHIPS
+355 KHIYIPS

-404 TLPPSVKMIGN
+404 ILPSSVKMIGD

-423 VTLTDKIPSGFF
+423 VTLTNKIPPGFF
-435 TSLYTSDS
+435 MSLDTYES
-443 GADIHVNI
+443 GADIYVKI
-451 GGKQYVLPSQSR
+451 RGKQYILPSQSH
-463 FQEIDDYVSFLPIND
+463 FQTIDDYVMSLPFDDQI
-478 RLLWQQYMY
+478 LWRQFKY
-487 INDSDI
+487 ITEP
-493 MKRYKF
+493 MERYEF
-499 IMRAYKAVNGDIEEQ
+499 IMRAYKAVDGDIEEQ

-525 NQKYIINN
+525 NQEYIINN
-533 CCEYK
+533 YCK
-538 YKAEYFIFMLSLD
+538 YRYDVEDFIFMLSLD

-576 ALDALNRIDT
+576 ALDALNRMDT

>member
-1 MIKFELKTPQP
+1 MTKLELKIPQP
-12 GVVFYGNR
+12 GVTFYGNR
-20 QRNRQSGTTAVILN
+20 RLTTVTILD
-34 IQADAGVKEVRFT
+34 IKVDDGVKEVFFEGLKDCDA
-47 SIKGCSQIKIDLSTD
+47 IEVKIQSDCR
-62 SFCPDTETL
+62 CPSVERL
-71 YIGSDVTNI
+71 YISENVRNI
-80 RIKNNMFPKVTKVVS
+80 SISNNTFPNVNRVNS
-95 DSKHFLSGNVLVEV
+95 DSKYFLSGNVLIEHYDVQ
-109 FEDRTYRLKNTFCKM
+109 DIYILKNTFCKKK
-124 MNGGNID
+124 GENID
-131 MKKVNWI
+131 LKNVNRI
-138 NDNAFEDCWSANIT
+138 KDYAFVNCCSGNVT
-152 NIEKTVRCD
+152 NVSEQILCD
-161 YKAFF
+161 YKAF
-166 SYNGINLLPVVD
+166 YQYKGIYQLPVVN

-218 IVNDIYTAHMPKRI
+218 IVSNIHPAHMPKRI
-232 YVDNEGIISPD
+232 YVDNERIISPD

-404 TLPPSVKMIGN
+404 ILPSSVKMIGD

-423 VTLTDKIPSGFF
+423 VTLTNKIPPGFF
-435 TSLYTSDS
+435 MSLDTYES
-443 GADIHVNI
+443 GADIYVKI
-451 GGKQYVLPSQSR
+451 RGKQYILPSQSH
-463 FQEIDDYVSFLPIND
+463 FQTIDDYVMSLPFDDQI
-478 RLLWQQYMY
+478 LWRQFKY
-487 INDSDI
+487 ITEP
-493 MKRYKF
+493 MERYEF
-499 IMRAYKAVNGDIEEQ
+499 IMRAYKAVDGDIEEQ

-525 NQKYIINN
+525 NQKYIISN
-533 CCEYK
+533 CCTYRYE
-538 YKAEYFIFMLSLD
+538 AEYFIFMLSLD
-551 ICTKQTIEKIISFA
+551 ICTRQTIEKIISFA
-565 DKTEGLSLKAY
+565 DKTEGLLLKAY
-576 ALDALNRIDT
+576 ALDALNRMDT

>member
-1 MIKFELKTPQP
+1 MTKLELKIPQP
-12 GVVFYGNR
+12 GVTFYGNR
-20 QRNRQSGTTAVILN
+20 RLTTVTILD
-34 IQADAGVKEVRFT
+34 IKVEDGVKEVFFE
-47 SIKGCSQIKIDLSTD
+47 SLKDCDAIEVKIQSDCR
-62 SFCPDTETL
+62 CPSVERL
-71 YIGSDVTNI
+71 YISENVRNI
-80 RIKNNMFPKVTKVVS
+80 SISNNTFPNVNRVNS
-95 DSKHFLSGNVLVEV
+95 DSKYFLSGNVLIEHYDVQ
-109 FEDRTYRLKNTFCKM
+109 DIYILKNTFCKKK
-124 MNGGNID
+124 GENID
-131 MKKVNWI
+131 LKNVNRI
-138 NDNAFEDCWSANIT
+138 KDYAFVNCCSGNVT
-152 NIEKTVRCD
+152 NVSEQILCD
-161 YKAFF
+161 YKAF
-166 SYNGINLLPVVD
+166 YQYKGIYQLPVVD

-218 IVNDIYTAHMPKRI
+218 IVSNIYPAHMPKRI
-232 YVDNEGIISPD
+232 YVDNERIISPD

-404 TLPPSVKMIGN
+404 ILPSSVKMIGD

-423 VTLTDKIPSGFF
+423 VTLTNKIPPGFF
-435 TSLYTSDS
+435 MSLDTYES
-443 GADIHVNI
+443 GADIYVKI
-451 GGKQYVLPSQSR
+451 RGKQYILPSQSH
-463 FQEIDDYVSFLPIND
+463 FQTIDDYVMSFPFDDQI
-478 RLLWQQYMY
+478 LWRQFKY
-487 INDSDI
+487 ITEP
-493 MKRYKF
+493 MERYEF
-499 IMRAYKAVNGDIEEQ
+499 IMRAYKAVDGDIEEQ

-525 NQKYIINN
+525 NQEYIINN
-533 CCEYK
+533 YCK
-538 YKAEYFIFMLSLD
+538 YRYDVEDFIFMLSLD

-576 ALDALNRIDT
+576 ALDALNRMDT

>member
-1 MIKFELKTPQP
+1 MTKLELKIPQP
-12 GVVFYGNR
+12 GVTFYGNR
-20 QRNRQSGTTAVILN
+20 RLTTVTILD
-34 IQADAGVKEVRFT
+34 IKVEDGVKEVFFE
-47 SIKGCSQIKIDLSTD
+47 SLKDCDAIEVKIQSDCR
-62 SFCPDTETL
+62 CPSVERL
-71 YIGSDVTNI
+71 YISENVRNI
-80 RIKNNMFPKVTKVVS
+80 SISNNTFPNVNRVNS
-95 DSKHFLSGNVLVEV
+95 DSKYFLSGNVLIEHYDVQ
-109 FEDRTYRLKNTFCKM
+109 DIYILKNTFCKKK
-124 MNGGNID
+124 GENID
-131 MKKVNWI
+131 LKNVNRI
-138 NDNAFEDCWSANIT
+138 KDYAFVNCCSGNVT
-152 NIEKTVRCD
+152 NVSEQILCD
-161 YKAFF
+161 YKAF
-166 SYNGINLLPVVD
+166 YQYKGIYQLPVVD

-218 IVNDIYTAHMPKRI
+218 IVSNIYPAHMPKRI
-232 YVDNEGIISPD
+232 YVDNERIISPD

-404 TLPPSVKMIGN
+404 ILPSSVKMIGD

-423 VTLTDKIPSGFF
+423 VTLTNKIPPGFF
-435 TSLYTSDS
+435 MSLDTYES
-443 GADIHVNI
+443 GADIYVKI
-451 GGKQYVLPSQSR
+451 RGKQYILPSQSH
-463 FQEIDDYVSFLPIND
+463 FQTIDDYVMSLPFDDQI
-478 RLLWQQYMY
+478 LWRQFKY
-487 INDSDI
+487 ITEP
-493 MKRYKF
+493 MERYEF
-499 IMRAYKAVNGDIEEQ
+499 IMRAYKAVDGDIEEQ

-525 NQKYIINN
+525 NQEYIINN
-533 CCEYK
+533 YCK
-538 YKAEYFIFMLSLD
+538 YRYDVEDFIFMLSLD

-565 DKTEGLSLKAY
+565 YKTEGLSLKAY
-576 ALDALNRIDT
+576 ALDALNRMDT

>member
-1 MIKFELKTPQP
+1 MTKLELKIPQP
-12 GVVFYGNR
+12 GVTFYGNR
-20 QRNRQSGTTAVILN
+20 RLTTVTILD
-34 IQADAGVKEVRFT
+34 IKVDDGVKEVFFEGLKDCDA
-47 SIKGCSQIKIDLSTD
+47 IEVKIQSDCR
-62 SFCPDTETL
+62 CPSVERL
-71 YIGSDVTNI
+71 YISENVRNI
-80 RIKNNMFPKVTKVVS
+80 SISNNTFPNVNRVNS
-95 DSKHFLSGNVLVEV
+95 DSKYFLSGNVLIEHYDVQ
-109 FEDRTYRLKNTFCKM
+109 DIYILKNTFCKKK
-124 MNGGNID
+124 GENID
-131 MKKVNWI
+131 LKNVNRI
-138 NDNAFEDCWSANIT
+138 KDYAFVNCCSGNVT
-152 NIEKTVRCD
+152 NVSEQILCD
-161 YKAFF
+161 YKAF
-166 SYNGINLLPVVD
+166 YQYKGIYLLPVVD

-218 IVNDIYTAHMPKRI
+218 IVSNIYPAHMPKRI
-232 YVDNEGIISPD
+232 YVDNERIISPD

-404 TLPPSVKMIGN
+404 ILPSSVKMIGD

-423 VTLTDKIPSGFF
+423 VTLTNKIPPGFF
-435 TSLYTSDS
+435 MSLDTYES
-443 GADIHVNI
+443 GADIYVKI
-451 GGKQYVLPSQSR
+451 RGKQYILPSQSH
-463 FQEIDDYVSFLPIND
+463 FQTIDDYVMSLPFDDQI
-478 RLLWQQYMY
+478 LWRQFKY
-487 INDSDI
+487 ITEP
-493 MKRYKF
+493 MERYEF
-499 IMRAYKAVNGDIEEQ
+499 IMRAYKAVDGNIEEQ

-525 NQKYIINN
+525 NQEYIINN
-533 CCEYK
+533 YCK
-538 YKAEYFIFMLSLD
+538 YRYEVEYFIFMLSLD

-576 ALDALNRIDT
+576 ALDALNRMDT